1 MFRYEASVGGGIPI
15 LNALTTALLANEF
28 EEILGI
34 VNGTTNYIL
43 TQMTEYGLNYADVL
57 KVAQEKGF
65 DIYLDTRI
73 ESPHMLGDRCY
84 PPEWNPYV
92 EL

>member
-1 MFRYEASVGGGIPI
+1 M
-15 LNALTTALLANEF
+15 NALTTALQANEF

-43 TQMTEYGLNYADVL
+43 TQMSTEYGLEYSDVL

-65 DIYLDTRI
+65 AEADPTA
-73 ESPHMLGDRCY
+73 GC
-84 PPEWNPYV
+84 
-92 EL
+92 